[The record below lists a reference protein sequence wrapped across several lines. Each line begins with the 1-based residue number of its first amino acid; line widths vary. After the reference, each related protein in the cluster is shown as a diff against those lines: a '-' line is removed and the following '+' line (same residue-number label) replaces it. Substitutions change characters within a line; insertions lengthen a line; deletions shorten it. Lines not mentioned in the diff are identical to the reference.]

1 MAVTGPACTRLN
13 VATEATNVNGLES
26 NSARANEA
34 SICWR
39 TTRLIFESQH
49 RPYFPSN
56 RRQIGWS
63 PGSFFLLLL
72 ALAVI
77 TWGTSYKLSLYKTSS
92 AEGLTPAK
100 LCTRA
105 SDIVKGQLD
114 DATDGHNVL
123 HHASLPNFVRVQVEL
138 AFPIFCR
145 IAQDSLASE
154 FSPLLE
160 APVLHLRP
168 PPDRASL
175 LP

>member
-1 MAVTGPACTRLN
+1 
-13 VATEATNVNGLES
+13 
-26 NSARANEA
+26 
-34 SICWR
+34 
-39 TTRLIFESQH
+39 LIFESQH
-49 RPYFPSN
+49 RPNFPPN
-56 RRQIGWS
+56 RRQVGWS
-63 PGSFFLLLL
+63 PGSFFFLLL

-77 TWGTSYKLSLYKTSS
+77 AWGTSYKLSLYKASA

-114 DATDGHNVL
+114 DATDGHNIL
-123 HHASLPNFVRVQVEL
+123 HQVSLPNFVRVQVKL

-145 IAQDSLASE
+145 IAQDGLASE

-175 LP
+175 SP

>member
-1 MAVTGPACTRLN
+1 M
-13 VATEATNVNGLES
+13 
-26 NSARANEA
+26 
-34 SICWR
+34 
-39 TTRLIFESQH
+39 IFESQH
-49 RPYFPSN
+49 RPSFPSN
-56 RRQIGWS
+56 RRQVGWS
-63 PGSFFLLLL
+63 PGSFFFLLL

-77 TWGTSYKLSLYKTSS
+77 AWGTSYKLSLYKASG

-114 DATDGHNVL
+114 DATDGHNIL
-123 HHASLPNFVRVQVEL
+123 HQVSLPNFVRVQVKL

-145 IAQDSLASE
+145 IAQDGLASE

-175 LP
+175 SP